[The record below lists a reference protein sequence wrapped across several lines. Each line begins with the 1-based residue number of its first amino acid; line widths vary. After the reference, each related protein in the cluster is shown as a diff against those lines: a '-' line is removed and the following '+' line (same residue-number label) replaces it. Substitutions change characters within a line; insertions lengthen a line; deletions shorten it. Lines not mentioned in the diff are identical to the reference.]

1 MIMGLFSSKLPVEPV
16 TEEIQQRVTEAT
28 ESITPT
34 TTPNALRK
42 DDRALVHISPFNNG
56 AGYEA
61 AGEFA
66 RDLYRPDST
75 ATATTQAIK
84 TMEWWFTDGQLKQ
97 RFCTASPHRFDQI
110 VNARYEHSSLHDPDR
125 TFLDLVQDEYVA
137 TAQLR
142 LRIDCA
148 FPIRHS
154 STKPNKLTVDPYT
167 ALASALVGPDDT
179 RALVQCAFTP
189 VDGSWYKRG
198 WWGSVRGSTVDD
210 IAEHRKEGTTKGEIN
225 PRIVETV
232 RSDRYTAMD
241 MQAQRGQPAFQ
252 VAVRVVATAPTKAA
266 VRERMRD
273 LTGAFEEYT
282 YAATEQGFE
291 PTYLSKGLLA
301 DGLAQVANR
310 TLVLRGRLKRVLFGR
325 KMVLTADEL
334 AGLVHL
340 PNQTINAPLLDWER
354 MKSGEGVPGARE
366 QAPNNTEAATGTA
379 PDTRPSP
386 SWSTTGHLDADEH
399 EQNPTHRQDFNH
411 RQPAE
416 EADHPE

>member
-1 MIMGLFSSKLPVEPV
+1 MGLFSSNLPVSQI
-16 TEEIQQRVTEAT
+16 TEEMQHKVAEAT
-28 ESITPT
+28 KRITPT
-34 TTPNALRK
+34 TTPSALGT
-42 DDRALVHISPFNNG
+42 DDRALVHVSPFNNG

-61 AGEFA
+61 AGEFV

-75 ATATTQAIK
+75 STSEKQTIEA
-84 TMEWWFTDGQLKQ
+84 MEWWYIDGQLKQ

-110 VNARYEHSSLHDPDR
+110 VNAPYEHSSLHDPDR
-125 TFLDLVQDEYVA
+125 TFLDLTQDEYVA

-142 LRIDCA
+142 LRLDCA

-167 ALASALVGPDDT
+167 ALARALVGPDDT

-189 VDGSWYKRG
+189 VDSSWYRRG
-198 WWGSVRGSTVDD
+198 WWGSVRGSSVDD
-210 IAEHRKEGTTKGEIN
+210 IAEHRKEGTAKGELN

-266 VRERMRD
+266 VRERIRD

-291 PTYLSKGLLA
+291 PTHLSNGVLA

-310 TLVLRGRLKRVLFGR
+310 TLVPRGRLKRALFGR
-325 KMVLTADEL
+325 EMVLTADEL

-354 MKSGEGVPGARE
+354 MKSGEGVPGARA
-366 QAPNNTEAATGTA
+366 QAPDNTEDPTGIV
-379 PDTRPSP
+379 PDTSPSP
-386 SWSTTGHLDADEH
+386 SPSTTGHLDSDEH
-399 EQNPTHRQDFNH
+399 EQNRTHSHDDTH

-416 EADHPE
+416 GADHHE